1 MKRHLTRA
9 LRLTITGL
17 ILVMLVVFATKVNWH
32 STWAA
37 IEDSSISILLAAAL
51 VNLLSLALKGVRW
64 WIFLRPIGVTS
75 LWLALRATFAG
86 AGLNNV
92 LVANSGEAARVIF
105 VSRAA
110 HVTSAKVL
118 ATLALERLFELIG
131 YVVLLAL
138 AVSFLPLPS
147 VLERTRPFAW
157 LALVLMAGMLVYL
170 VRRPEGP
177 EQVLEATGDGW
188 RTKVRQYMRRFVHA
202 ISGISTGPRF
212 GIALALSVG
221 IWALQ
226 VATYALTAIAAHFP
240 LPLVGTVAAILAVN
254 IGFAIR
260 ATPGNVGLF
269 QMLYAATTT
278 AFGFD
283 QDQAIAV
290 AFLIQTQQILPVTIL
305 GIALAPEFIFQKRR
319 KAARPDN
326 ILPDEPVL
334 EKRAAGMSGD

>member
-1 MKRHLTRA
+1 MKRNLIRG
-9 LRLTITGL
+9 LRLLVTVVIV
-17 ILVMLVVFATKVNWH
+17 VMLVVFATKVNWH
-32 STWAA
+32 STWRA
-37 IEDSSISILLAAAL
+37 IQNSSLSILLAAAL
-51 VNLLSLALKGVRW
+51 VNLLSLGLKGVRW
-64 WIFLRPIGVTS
+64 WIFLRPIGASS
-75 LWLALRATFAG
+75 LYLALRATFAG

-105 VSRAA
+105 VSRAS
-110 HVTSAKVL
+110 HITSAKVL

-147 VLERTRPFAW
+147 ALERTRPFAW
-157 LALVLMAGMLVYL
+157 LALALIAAMLIYL
-170 VRRPEGP
+170 VRRPESP
-177 EQVLEATGDGW
+177 DQLITTAELGW
-188 RTKVRQYMRRFVHA
+188 GAKTKQYGRRFMQA
-202 ISGISTGPRF
+202 LAGISTGPRF
-212 GIALALSVG
+212 GAALALSVG

-226 VATYALTAIAAHFP
+226 LATYALTAEAAHFP

-260 ATPGNVGLF
+260 ATPGNVGVF

-278 AFGFD
+278 AFGLD
-283 QDQAIAV
+283 ENQAIAV
-290 AFLIQTQQILPVTIL
+290 AFLIQTQQILPVTLL

-319 KAARPDN
+319 RAARPDN

-334 EKRAAGMSGD
+334 EKTVASR

>member
-9 LRLTITGL
+9 LRLTITVL
-17 ILVMLVVFATKVNWH
+17 IVAMLVIFATKVNWH
-32 STWAA
+32 ETWRA
-37 IEDSSISILLAAAL
+37 IENSSISLLLAAAL
-51 VNLLSLALKGVRW
+51 VNLLSLGLKGVRW
-64 WIFLRPIGVTS
+64 WIFLRPIGAPS

-92 LVANSGEAARVIF
+92 LIANSGEAARVIF

-131 YVVLLAL
+131 YVVMLAM
-138 AVSFLPLPS
+138 AVSFLPLPPA
-147 VLERTRPFAW
+147 LERTRPFAW
-157 LALVLMAGMLVYL
+157 IALVFVAVMLVYL
-170 VRRPEGP
+170 VRRPEGV
-177 EQVLEATGDGW
+177 EHAATATEVGW
-188 RTKVRQYMRRFVHA
+188 RAKTRLYMRRFMHTLA
-202 ISGISTGPRF
+202 GISTGPRF
-212 GIALALSVG
+212 TAALALSVG

-226 VATYALTAIAAHFP
+226 VATYALTAAAAHIP
-240 LPLVGTVAAILAVN
+240 LPVVGTVACLLAVN

-260 ATPGNVGLF
+260 ATPGNVGVF
-269 QMLYAATTT
+269 QMLYAATAT
-278 AFGFD
+278 AFGVD
-283 QDQAIAV
+283 ENQALAV

-334 EKRAAGMSGD
+334 EQRVAGP

>member
-1 MKRHLTRA
+1 
-9 LRLTITGL
+9 
-17 ILVMLVVFATKVNWH
+17 
-32 STWAA
+32 
-37 IEDSSISILLAAAL
+37 
-51 VNLLSLALKGVRW
+51 
-64 WIFLRPIGVTS
+64 
-75 LWLALRATFAG
+75 
-86 AGLNNV
+86 
-92 LVANSGEAARVIF
+92 
-105 VSRAA
+105 
-110 HVTSAKVL
+110 
-118 ATLALERLFELIG
+118 
-131 YVVLLAL
+131 
-138 AVSFLPLPS
+138 
-147 VLERTRPFAW
+147 
-157 LALVLMAGMLVYL
+157 MLVYL
-170 VRRPEGP
+170 VRRREGP
-177 EQVLEATGDGW
+177 EQMPDGAGDGW
-188 RTKVRQYMRRFVHA
+188 RTKARQYMRRFVHA

-283 QDQAIAV
+283 QNQAIAV

-334 EKRAAGMSGD
+334 EKRVAG

>member
-1 MKRHLTRA
+1 MKKTITRT
-9 LRLTITGL
+9 LRL
-17 ILVMLVVFATKVNWH
+17 LVTVAIIAMLVVFATKVNWH

-37 IEDSSISILLAAAL
+37 IRQSSISILIAAAL

-64 WIFLRPIGVTS
+64 WIFLRPIGANS

-105 VSRAA
+105 VSRAS
-110 HVTSAKVL
+110 HITSAKVL

-131 YVVLLAL
+131 YVVMLAL
-138 AVSFLPLPS
+138 AVSLLPLPS
-147 VLERTRPFAW
+147 ALERTRPFAW
-157 LALVLMAGMLVYL
+157 LALLLIAVMLVYL
-170 VRRPEGP
+170 VRRPEGI
-177 EQVLEATGDGW
+177 EQAATATEVGW
-188 RTKVRQYMRRFVHA
+188 RAKTRRYMRRFMHA
-202 ISGISTGPRF
+202 IAGISTGPRF
-212 GIALALSVG
+212 SAALALSVA

-226 VATYALTAIAAHFP
+226 VATYALTAAAAHFP

-260 ATPGNVGLF
+260 ATPGNVGVF
-269 QMLYAATTT
+269 QMMYAATTT
-278 AFGFD
+278 AFGYD
-283 QDQAIAV
+283 ENTALAV

-319 KAARPDN
+319 RAARPDN

-334 EKRAAGMSGD
+334 PKGAEAPS

>member
-1 MKRHLTRA
+1 M
-9 LRLTITGL
+9 
-17 ILVMLVVFATKVNWH
+17 
-32 STWAA
+32 
-37 IEDSSISILLAAAL
+37 
-51 VNLLSLALKGVRW
+51 
-64 WIFLRPIGVTS
+64 
-75 LWLALRATFAG
+75 
-86 AGLNNV
+86 
-92 LVANSGEAARVIF
+92 
-105 VSRAA
+105 
-110 HVTSAKVL
+110 
-118 ATLALERLFELIG
+118 
-131 YVVLLAL
+131 LAL

-157 LALVLMAGMLVYL
+157 LALLLIAGMLVYL
-170 VRRPEGP
+170 VRRPEGS
-177 EQVLEATGDGW
+177 EHLLEGATEGW
-188 RTKVRQYMRRFVHA
+188 RAKARQYLRRFMHA
-202 ISGISTGPRF
+202 LAGISTGPRF
-212 GIALALSVG
+212 SAALALSVG

-226 VATYALTAIAAHFP
+226 VTTYALTATAAHFP

-260 ATPGNVGLF
+260 ATPGNVGVF

-283 QDQAIAV
+283 EYKAVAV

-334 EKRAAGMSGD
+334 EERAAG

>member
-1 MKRHLTRA
+1 MKRHLTRVV
-9 LRLTITGL
+9 RLFLTGI

-37 IEDSSISILLAAAL
+37 IQDSSISILLLAAA
-51 VNLLSLALKGVRW
+51 VNLFSLGLKGVRW
-64 WIFLRPIGVTS
+64 WIFLRPIGASS
-75 LWLALRATFAG
+75 LFLALRATFAG

-110 HVTSAKVL
+110 HITSAKVL

-131 YVVLLAL
+131 YVVMLAL
-138 AVSFLPLPS
+138 AVSFLPLPP

-157 LALVLMAGMLVYL
+157 FALALIAGFLIYL
-170 VRRPEGP
+170 VRRPESP
-177 EQVLEATGDGW
+177 DQIIASTEIGW
-188 RTKVRQYMRRFVHA
+188 RAKTRQYGRRFMQA
-202 ISGISTGPRF
+202 LAGISTGPRF
-212 GIALALSVG
+212 GAALALSVA

-226 VATYALTAIAAHFP
+226 LATYALTAEAAHFP
-240 LPLVGTVAAILAVN
+240 IPLVGTVAAILAVN

-260 ATPGNVGLF
+260 ATPGNVGVF

-278 AFGFD
+278 AFGLD
-283 QDQAIAV
+283 ENQAIAV

-326 ILPDEPVL
+326 LLPDEPVL
-334 EKRAAGMSGD
+334 EKTVVSG

>member
-1 MKRHLTRA
+1 MKRTLTRA
-9 LRLTITGL
+9 LRLLVTAA

-37 IEDSSISILLAAAL
+37 IRQSSISLLIAAAM

-64 WIFLRPIGVTS
+64 WIFLRPIGASS

-105 VSRAA
+105 VSRAS
-110 HVTSAKVL
+110 HITSAKVL

-131 YVVLLAL
+131 YVVMLAL
-138 AVSFLPLPS
+138 AVSLLPLPPA
-147 VLERTRPFAW
+147 LERTRPFAW
-157 LALVLMAGMLVYL
+157 LALVLIAAMLVYL
-170 VRRPEGP
+170 VRRPEGV
-177 EQVLEATGDGW
+177 EHAATATEVGW
-188 RTKVRQYMRRFVHA
+188 RAKTRQYMRRFMHA
-202 ISGISTGPRF
+202 IAGISTGPRF
-212 GIALALSVG
+212 GAALGLSVA

-226 VATYALTAIAAHFP
+226 VATYALTAAAAHFP

-260 ATPGNVGLF
+260 ATPGNVGVF

-278 AFGFD
+278 AFGYD
-283 QDQAIAV
+283 ENTALAV
-290 AFLIQTQQILPVTIL
+290 AFLIQTQQILPVTLL

-334 EKRAAGMSGD
+334 RDGAQVRT

>member
-1 MKRHLTRA
+1 MKRTLTRV
-9 LRLTITGL
+9 LRVGISVV
-17 ILVMLVVFATKVNWH
+17 IVAMLVVFATKVNWH

-37 IEDSSISILLAAAL
+37 IRESSLSILLAAAI
-51 VNLLSLALKGVRW
+51 VNLLSLVLKGVRW
-64 WIFLRPIGVTS
+64 WVFLRPIGVTS

-131 YVVLLAL
+131 YVIMLAL
-138 AVSFLPLPS
+138 AVSFLPLPA

-157 LALVLMAGMLVYL
+157 LALVAIAAMLVYL
-170 VRRPEGP
+170 LRRPEGV
-177 EQVLEATGDGW
+177 EHVAELTELGW
-188 RTKVRQYMRRFVHA
+188 RAKTRRYVRRFMHA
-202 ISGISTGPRF
+202 LAGISTGPRF
-212 GIALALSVG
+212 GAALLLSVG

-226 VATYALTAIAAHFP
+226 VTTYHLTAVAAHLH
-240 LPLVGTVAAILAVN
+240 LPIVGTVAAILAVN

-269 QMLYAATTT
+269 QVLYAATAT
-278 AFGFD
+278 AFGLD
-283 QDQAIAV
+283 ENQAIAV
-290 AFLIQTQQILPVTIL
+290 AFLIQTQQILPVTLL

-319 KAARPDN
+319 KLARSDN
-326 ILPDEPVL
+326 VLPDEPVL
-334 EKRAAGMSGD
+334 TVDG

>member
-1 MKRHLTRA
+1 MKRHLTRV
-9 LRLTITGL
+9 LRLSVTGI
-17 ILVMLVVFATKVNWH
+17 ILVMLVVFATRVNWH

-37 IEDSSISILLAAAL
+37 IRDSSMSLLLAAAL
-51 VNLLSLALKGVRW
+51 VNLLSLGLKGVRW
-64 WIFLRPIGVTS
+64 WIFLRPIGATS

-105 VSRAA
+105 VARAA
-110 HVTSAKVL
+110 HITSAKVL

-131 YVVLLAL
+131 YVVMLAL
-138 AVSFLPLPS
+138 AVSFLPLPAA
-147 VLERTRPFAW
+147 LERTRPFAW
-157 LALVLMAGMLVYL
+157 LALALIAGFLIYL
-170 VRRPEGP
+170 VRRPESP
-177 EQVLEATGDGW
+177 DQVIGTTELGW
-188 RTKVRQYMRRFVHA
+188 RAKTKQYGRRFMQA
-202 ISGISTGPRF
+202 LAGISTGPRF
-212 GIALALSVG
+212 GIALVLSVG

-226 VATYALTAIAAHFP
+226 VSTYALTAAAAHFP

-269 QMLYAATTT
+269 QVLYAATAT
-278 AFGFD
+278 AFGLD
-283 QDQAIAV
+283 ENQAIGV

-326 ILPDEPVL
+326 ILPDEPVI
-334 EKRAAGMSGD
+334 EKRVASGV

>member
-9 LRLTITGL
+9 LRLTITGI
-17 ILVMLVVFATKVNWH
+17 ILVMLVVFATRVNWH

-37 IEDSSISILLAAAL
+37 IQDSSISILLAAAL

-75 LWLALRATFAG
+75 LWLSLRATFAG

-131 YVVLLAL
+131 YIVMLAL

-157 LALVLMAGMLVYL
+157 LALVLIAVMLVYL

-177 EQVLEATGDGW
+177 EQMFEETSDGW
-188 RTKVRQYMRRFVHA
+188 RAKARQYLRRFMHA
-202 ISGISTGPRF
+202 LAGLSTGPRF
-212 GIALALSVG
+212 GIALALSVA

-226 VATYALTAIAAHFP
+226 VATYALTAEAAHFP

-260 ATPGNVGLF
+260 ATPGNVGVF

-283 QDQAIAV
+283 QNQAIAV

-334 EKRAAGMSGD
+334 EERAAS

>member
-9 LRLTITGL
+9 LRLTITV
-17 ILVMLVVFATKVNWH
+17 IIVAMLVIFATKVNWH
-32 STWAA
+32 ETWHA
-37 IEDSSISILLAAAL
+37 IENSSISLLLAAAV
-51 VNLLSLALKGVRW
+51 VNLLSLGLKGERW

-105 VSRAA
+105 VARAA

-131 YVVLLAL
+131 YVVMLAL

-147 VLERTRPFAW
+147 ALERTRPFAW
-157 LALVLMAGMLVYL
+157 IALALIAAMLVYL
-170 VRRPEGP
+170 VRRPEGA
-177 EQVLEATGDGW
+177 EHIATATEVGW
-188 RTKVRQYMRRFVHA
+188 RAKTRLYMRRFMHA
-202 ISGISTGPRF
+202 LAGISTGPRF
-212 GIALALSVG
+212 TVALALSVG
-221 IWALQ
+221 IWGLQ
-226 VATYALTAIAAHFP
+226 LGTYALTAAAAHIP
-240 LPLVGTVAAILAVN
+240 LPLVGTVACILAVN

-260 ATPGNVGLF
+260 ATPGNVGVF
-269 QMLYAATTT
+269 QMLYAATAT
-278 AFGFD
+278 AFGVD
-283 QDQAIAV
+283 ENQALAV

-334 EKRAAGMSGD
+334 EQRAAGSR

>member
-9 LRLTITGL
+9 LRFTITGL

-37 IEDSSISILLAAAL
+37 IRDSSISILLAAAL
-51 VNLLSLALKGVRW
+51 VNLLSLVLKGVRW

-131 YVVLLAL
+131 YVIMLAL

-147 VLERTRPFAW
+147 ALERTRPFAW
-157 LALVLMAGMLVYL
+157 LALLLIGGMLVYL

-177 EQVLEATGDGW
+177 EHMLEGSDDGW
-188 RTKVRQYMRRFVHA
+188 RAKARQYIRRFMHA
-202 ISGISTGPRF
+202 LAGISTGPRF

-221 IWALQ
+221 IWSLQ
-226 VATYALTAIAAHFP
+226 VATYALTAAAAHFP

-254 IGFAIR
+254 VGFAIR
-260 ATPGNVGLF
+260 ATPGNVGVF

-283 QDQAIAV
+283 ENTAIAV

-305 GIALAPEFIFQKRR
+305 GIGLAPEFIFQKRR

-326 ILPDEPVL
+326 ILPDERVL
-334 EKRAAGMSGD
+334 EKTVAGD

>member
-1 MKRHLTRA
+1 MKRNLTRA
-9 LRLTITGL
+9 LRLLITAA
-17 ILVMLVVFATKVNWH
+17 ILVMLVVFATRVNWH

-37 IEDSSISILLAAAL
+37 IRQSSLSILLAAAL
-51 VNLLSLALKGVRW
+51 VNLLSLGLKGVRW
-64 WIFLRPIGVTS
+64 WIFLRPIGATS

-105 VSRAA
+105 VSRAS
-110 HVTSAKVL
+110 HITSAKVL

-131 YVVLLAL
+131 YVVMLAL
-138 AVSFLPLPS
+138 AVSFLPLPP

-157 LALVLMAGMLVYL
+157 FALVLVAAMLVYL
-170 VRRPEGP
+170 VRRPEGA
-177 EQVLEATGDGW
+177 EQIATATEIGW
-188 RTKVRQYMRRFVHA
+188 RAKTRQYVRRFMHA
-202 ISGISTGPRF
+202 LAGISTGPRF
-212 GIALALSVG
+212 GAAMALSVA

-226 VATYALTAIAAHFP
+226 VATYALTALAAHFP

-283 QDQAIAV
+283 ENTAIAV

-334 EKRAAGMSGD
+334 GERVKASG

>member
-1 MKRHLTRA
+1 MKKRTLTRV
-9 LRLTITGL
+9 LRLVITVV
-17 ILVMLVVFATKVNWH
+17 ILAMLVVFATRVNWH

-37 IEDSSISILLAAAL
+37 IRESSISILLAAAL

-64 WIFLRPIGVTS
+64 WIFLRPIGVDS

-105 VSRAA
+105 VSRSA
-110 HVTSAKVL
+110 HITSAKVL

-131 YVVLLAL
+131 YVIMLAL

-147 VLERTRPFAW
+147 ALERTRPFAW
-157 LALVLMAGMLVYL
+157 LALALIVAMLVYL
-170 VRRPEGP
+170 VRRPEGA
-177 EQVLEATGDGW
+177 EAVATTTELGW
-188 RTKVRQYMRRFVHA
+188 RTKTRQYVRRFVHA
-202 ISGISTGPRF
+202 IAGISTGPRF
-212 GIALALSVG
+212 GAALALSVG

-226 VATYALTAIAAHFP
+226 LSTYALTALAAHFP

-254 IGFAIR
+254 VGFAIR

-269 QMLYAATTT
+269 QVLYAATAT
-278 AFGFD
+278 AFGLD
-283 QDQAIAV
+283 ENQAIAV

-326 ILPDEPVL
+326 LLPDEPVL
-334 EKRAAGMSGD
+334 EKEVARG

>member
-1 MKRHLTRA
+1 MKRNITRA
-9 LRLTITGL
+9 LRLLITVA
-17 ILVMLVVFATKVNWH
+17 ILVMLVVFATRVNWH

-37 IEDSSISILLAAAL
+37 IRQSSLSILLAAAL
-51 VNLLSLALKGVRW
+51 VNLLSLGLKGVRW

-105 VSRAA
+105 VSRAS
-110 HVTSAKVL
+110 HITSAKVL

-131 YVVLLAL
+131 YVVMLAL
-138 AVSFLPLPS
+138 AVSLLPLPP

-157 LALVLMAGMLVYL
+157 LALVLVAAMLVYL
-170 VRRPEGP
+170 VRRPEGA
-177 EQVLEATGDGW
+177 ELAATATEIGW
-188 RTKVRQYMRRFVHA
+188 RAKTRQYVRRFMHA
-202 ISGISTGPRF
+202 LAGISTGPRF
-212 GIALALSVG
+212 GAALALSVA

-226 VATYALTAIAAHFP
+226 VATYALTALAAHFP

-269 QMLYAATTT
+269 QVLYAATTT

-283 QDQAIAV
+283 ENTAIAV

-326 ILPDEPVL
+326 LLPDEPVL
-334 EKRAAGMSGD
+334 RESAEASR

>member
-1 MKRHLTRA
+1 
-9 LRLTITGL
+9 
-17 ILVMLVVFATKVNWH
+17 
-32 STWAA
+32 
-37 IEDSSISILLAAAL
+37 
-51 VNLLSLALKGVRW
+51 
-64 WIFLRPIGVTS
+64 
-75 LWLALRATFAG
+75 
-86 AGLNNV
+86 
-92 LVANSGEAARVIF
+92 
-105 VSRAA
+105 
-110 HVTSAKVL
+110 VTSAKVL

-131 YVVLLAL
+131 YVVMLAL

-188 RTKVRQYMRRFVHA
+188 RTKVLQYMRRFVHA

-334 EKRAAGMSGD
+334 EKRAAGMSSD

>member
-9 LRLTITGL
+9 LRLFVTGI
-17 ILVMLVVFATKVNWH
+17 ILVMLVIFATRVNWH
-32 STWAA
+32 STWHA
-37 IEDSSISILLAAAL
+37 IQDSSLSILLLAAL
-51 VNLLSLALKGVRW
+51 VNLLSLVLKGVRW

-75 LWLALRATFAG
+75 LWLTLRATFAG

-138 AVSFLPLPS
+138 AVSFLPLPAA
-147 VLERTRPFAW
+147 LERTRPFAW
-157 LALVLMAGMLVYL
+157 FALAVMTVMLVYL
-170 VRRPEGP
+170 VRKPEGP
-177 EQVLEATGDGW
+177 EHLLEVTGDGW
-188 RTKVRQYMRRFVHA
+188 KVKTRQYVRRFMHA
-202 ISGISTGPRF
+202 LSGISTGPRF
-212 GIALALSVG
+212 AAALLLSVG
-221 IWALQ
+221 VWALQ
-226 VATYALTAIAAHFP
+226 LATYALTARAAHFP

-260 ATPGNVGLF
+260 ATPGNVGVF

-278 AFGFD
+278 AFGLD
-283 QDQAIAV
+283 ENQAIAV
-290 AFLIQTQQILPVTIL
+290 AFLIQTQQILPVTL
-305 GIALAPEFIFQKRR
+305 MGIALAPEFIFQKRR
-319 KAARPDN
+319 KQARPDN
-326 ILPDEPVL
+326 ILPDEPMF
-334 EKRAAGMSGD
+334 EKEVASR